1 MTRKS
6 GVIVLVLVALAAGGA
21 TLWAVRNRTE
31 NLANPPIQ
39 GAMRDFTVSRDRPPA
54 PAGTLIDADGKE
66 TSLAA
71 LEGRIVVANFW
82 ATWCAP
88 CIKEMPSLLKLRTRL
103 AEEGVAVVALSQ
115 DLRGWPVI
123 APFLEAHGLKDL
135 PVYFDP
141 EGAVAR
147 GMGVAVLPTTVILGR
162 DGRMEGYLV
171 GAAEWDSDDAVKLV
185 RYYLQGAN
193 P

>member
-6 GVIVLVLVALAAGGA
+6 GVVVLVLVALAAAFAGV
-21 TLWAVRNRTE
+21 WVVREGTE
-31 NLANPPIQ
+31 NLANPPIE

-54 PAGTLIDADGKE
+54 PAAPLVGADGKE
-66 TSLAA
+66 TTLAA
-71 LEGRIVVANFW
+71 YRGRVVVANFW

-88 CIKEMPSLLKLRTRL
+88 CIREMPSLERL
-103 AEEGVAVVALSQ
+103 AARLPADRFAVVALSQ

-123 APFLEAHGLKDL
+123 APFLESHGLKEL
-135 PVYFDP
+135 TVYFDP

-147 GMGVAVLPTTVILGR
+147 GMGVNILPTTVIFDR
-162 DGRMEGYLV
+162 DGRMAGYLV
-171 GAAEWDSDDAVKLV
+171 GAAEWDSEEAIRLV
-185 RYYLQGAN
+185 RFYAGAA